1 MTFPKSFT
9 VALACCFISFQGFT
23 SDDPD
28 VINEQL
34 RSKIVQLIARPDLS
48 KLKGD
53 TFETEV
59 EFIVTRENKVVVIGI
74 YGQENLLDDYIKEQ
88 LNYRKLRLKG
98 VQILTP
104 YRMHVRFHKPDEG
117 DIPDYAMN

>member
-1 MTFPKSFT
+1 MTFPKSIP
-9 VALACCFISFQGFT
+9 VALVCCFISVQGFT
-23 SDDPD
+23 SNDPD
-28 VINEQL
+28 MINQQL

-53 TFETEV
+53 TFETEI

-74 YGQENLLDDYIKEQ
+74 YGQEALLDDYIKDQ

-104 YRMHVRFHKPDEG
+104 YRLNIRFHKPDEE